1 MNSKSSVKDVMA
13 RAASIA
19 KSAFITEAL
28 EKMLAGGVDPLIVTN
43 NSEVIGTI
51 SRRSIAEIMGSRR
64 NAQISPTKIH
74 VATHVKDDFTSA
86 YPDQSIE
93 ILVPLLQASKVV
105 VVLDSDHHLIGQV
118 GYADLLRVMR
128 PVVPIERMLEKAYT
142 IQADERVVHLRRRML
157 DDGIPRFVVTA
168 NGSIVG
174 IVTETNVATSLRS
187 FREMVETK
195 HQDARIRN
203 LIVSDIMSAPVIAA
217 EKTVPVSDAV
227 DLMLGKGISAL
238 PIPGVP
244 GEGTLEDWNRLFFIH
259 LNPIIPTLRRSVE
272 DYDLH
277 HASTKKS

>member
-1 MNSKSSVKDVMA
+1 MKKTETVKDVMT

-28 EKMLAGGVDPLIVTN
+28 GKMLDEGVDPLIVTN
-43 NSEVIGTI
+43 NGEVIGTI
-51 SRRSIAEIMGSRR
+51 SRRSIAEILGSRR

-74 VATHVKDDFTSA
+74 VATHVQDNFTSV
-86 YPDQSIE
+86 YPDQSVD

-105 VVLDSDHHLIGQV
+105 VVLDENHRLIGKI
-118 GYADLLRVMR
+118 GYADLLKVMK
-128 PVVPIERMLEKAYT
+128 PGAPISRLMEKAYT

-157 DDGIPRFVVTA
+157 DESINRFVVTS

-174 IVTETNVATSLRS
+174 IVTETDVATSLAS

-203 LIVSDIMSAPVIAA
+203 LIVQDIMSAPVIAA
-217 EKTVPVSDAV
+217 EQTVAVTAAV

-238 PIPGVP
+238 PITDSGQLA
-244 GEGTLEDWNRLFFIH
+244 GLLTLEALVRAL
-259 LNPIIPTLRRSVE
+259 
-272 DYDLH
+272 
-277 HASTKKS
+277 

>member
-1 MNSKSSVKDVMA
+1 MSGKTSVKDVMA
-13 RAASIA
+13 RPASIA

-51 SRRSIAEIMGSRR
+51 SRRSIAEIMGSKR

-86 YPDQSIE
+86 YPDQSVE

-118 GYADLLRVMR
+118 GYADLLRVMK
-128 PVVPIERMLEKAYT
+128 PAAPIERMLEKAYT

-157 DDGIPRFVVTA
+157 DDSITRFVVTA

-174 IVTETNVATSLRS
+174 IVTETDVATSLRS

-217 EKTVPVSDAV
+217 EKTVKVSDAV
-227 DLMLGKGISAL
+227 DLMLGKRISAL
-238 PIPGVP
+238 PITESGQLA
-244 GEGTLEDWNRLFFIH
+244 GLLTLESLVRAL
-259 LNPIIPTLRRSVE
+259 
-272 DYDLH
+272 
-277 HASTKKS
+277 